1 MLWNAYNG
9 AVNLGR
15 TKMYYVSFGYGSKPL
30 IILPGLSDGLVTVK
44 GKAALLAKRYERFFN
59 NYTVF
64 MFSRKNYMPDNY
76 SIRHMAYDQARAMD
90 ILGIESAYVMGVSQG
105 GMIAQ
110 YLAIDNPEKVDK
122 LVLAVTAARVNETIE
137 ANVKRWIAFAKQ
149 GRHKEL
155 MIDTAE
161 KGYSRDYLAKYRK
174 IYPIIGLIGK
184 PSDYNR
190 FLINASAIL
199 KFSAV
204 QYLNLITCPTLIIA
218 GEDDNTVGVEASYE
232 LHDRIKG
239 SQIHVYRGLGHA
251 AYQEA
256 EDFNELVYEFLEAW
270 VVRQVSMGLE

>member
-1 MLWNAYNG
+1 
-9 AVNLGR
+9 
-15 TKMYYVSFGYGSKPL
+15 
-30 IILPGLSDGLVTVK
+30 
-44 GKAALLAKRYERFFN
+44 
-59 NYTVF
+59 
-64 MFSRKNYMPDNY
+64 
-76 SIRHMAYDQARAMD
+76 
-90 ILGIESAYVMGVSQG
+90 
-105 GMIAQ
+105 
-110 YLAIDNPEKVDK
+110 
-122 LVLAVTAARVNETIE
+122 
-137 ANVKRWIAFAKQ
+137 
-149 GRHKEL
+149 

-256 EDFNELVYEFLEAW
+256 EDYNELVYEFLEAW